1 MKYTYYILALCVAVA
16 FASCAPDKS
25 DVKDMRDI
33 IPKADR
39 DYNPAVSDSSKSN
52 DSLAILQ
59 DQFSELGIAFD
70 SINKVSNRLMIDRF
84 GHLSNEK
91 FELIGSGQVLH
102 IYKWTYKDSARVTN
116 ALFNWIDC
124 FGDGC
129 KSIQVGE
136 TKNLQNDA
144 FHLYANDE
152 VIIFVESDHAIKTR
166 SVEAYLES
174 VGYEKEWNY
183 VLEQARSGKVRWFK
197 FEEEK
202 KLHIKREK

>member
-1 MKYTYYILALCVAVA
+1 MSDIVPTA
-16 FASCAPDKS
+16 DKEY
-25 DVKDMRDI
+25 DPKIRDS
-33 IPKADR
+33 AD
-39 DYNPAVSDSSKSN
+39 SN

-59 DQFSELGIAFD
+59 DQFSELKIKFN
-70 SINKVSNRLMIDRF
+70 SITKVSTRLMADRF
-84 GHLSNEK
+84 GHESDEK
-91 FELIGSGQVLH
+91 YELIGAGQVLH
-102 IYKWTYKDSARVTN
+102 IYAWRYKDSIHVTN

-166 SVEAYLES
+166 SIEAYLES

-183 VLEQARSGKVRWFK
+183 VLEQSRSGKVRWFK